1 MIPAS
6 TVTLRGSTLTLP
18 ASTTTLVSVSTSVI
32 ADSTVTE
39 AGATTTIAA
48 TTVFITSATVSI
60 IPASTVTNSGQI
72 ITVAETT
79 QLLTV
84 TSIVTVPETTSTSTI
99 VGAPPNG
106 ALGGNGAGSGSG
118 SGSPGGSGSG
128 SGGGGGS
135 GHGGN
140 GAAGNAGNA
149 ANAGTITAS
158 GGSVPVSLN
167 TGGSPVTV
175 SGGTATGTA
184 TATVSTLPTLSICS
198 KRIRNPTYTA
208 PGPIPTDYTWG
219 CAPGFLCKPPKED
232 GCEIEAGL
240 PDPGYYCSPDEC
252 EPVVPLNPP
261 QSWGAPVTS
270 NATAKYVLQDD
281 YFNLG
286 PQNFSLGYGIFVT
299 QSSVVVD
306 QQGGAATTD
315 VPGAKTKRSYA
326 DLTVRVARVARAVM
340 AGDQSR
346 LSKRAETAPPA
357 CYDDCSKSMRSVPDP
372 RR

>member
-1 MIPAS
+1 
-6 TVTLRGSTLTLP
+6 V
-18 ASTTTLVSVSTSVI
+18 
-32 ADSTVTE
+32 
-39 AGATTTIAA
+39 
-48 TTVFITSATVSI
+48 
-60 IPASTVTNSGQI
+60 
-72 ITVAETT
+72 
-79 QLLTV
+79 
-84 TSIVTVPETTSTSTI
+84 
-99 VGAPPNG
+99 
-106 ALGGNGAGSGSG
+106 
-118 SGSPGGSGSG
+118 
-128 SGGGGGS
+128 
-135 GHGGN
+135 
-140 GAAGNAGNA
+140 
-149 ANAGTITAS
+149 
-158 GGSVPVSLN
+158 
-167 TGGSPVTV
+167 
-175 SGGTATGTA
+175 
-184 TATVSTLPTLSICS
+184 CS

-208 PGPIPTDYTWG
+208 PGPLPTDYTWG

-281 YFNLG
+281 YFNIG
-286 PQNFSLGYGIFVT
+286 PQNFSLGYDIFVT

-326 DLTVRVARVARAVM
+326 ELTVRVARVARAIM

-357 CYDDCSKSMRSVPDP
+357 CYDDCNAPALEAESSGKTPALCDPQNAFTADVDGCKACIADHAGGKSTSFADSVQPDLQQFLDFCSGSDLAATVSSASPAQSEVSGGASTSGASAVAAAPALNTSPTSSHPPSSKSPPHTTPGPSSGSPSSSPLSPGGSSVASSGASGPTSSTSSASDGGTASAAAP
-372 RR
+372 PASFTGAAPSQLHAISYLLLTTAIASVWFLNA